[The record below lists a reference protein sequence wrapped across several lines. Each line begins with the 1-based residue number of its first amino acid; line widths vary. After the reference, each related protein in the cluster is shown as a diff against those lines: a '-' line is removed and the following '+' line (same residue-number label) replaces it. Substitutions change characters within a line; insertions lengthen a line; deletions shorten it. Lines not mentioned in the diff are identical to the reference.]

1 MAIPRFSPL
10 SVQPAPG
17 LSDEINDIRQR
28 TADILVQHVI
38 PNEGLLLSRDD
49 PERRNALVQ
58 ELQQHVRQCG
68 LWAPHLPKA
77 YGGMGVGFLGHAFM
91 NEIIAWSPVAS
102 RIFGVVAPNAGNESL
117 LVKYG
122 TEEQKKR
129 WLEPLVAGELQSCF
143 SMTEPDNPGSDPRA
157 LTTTAVRDGDEWVIN
172 GRKWFTSNGRAA
184 DFAIVMCRTEG
195 DGRGDA
201 SSSRMTQI
209 IVPTNTPGFC
219 VERNIP
225 VWGHTTGDHVE
236 ITYKNVRVPIENQ
249 LGNRGSGHAAAQ
261 DRLGAGRVYHS
272 MNCVGHMWRSFDLMV
287 KRMTE
292 RKVHGGLL
300 ESKQMMQDF
309 VAESYM
315 DIQTARLLTIRCA
328 EKIDAGEDAR
338 TDISAVKV
346 YVPRVLHQVVDRAI
360 QVYGGIGLSSD
371 LPLASFYLAARTL
384 RLADGPDEVHKI
396 LIAKNILSH
405 YHRGGT
411 VDFAA

>member
-1 MAIPRFSPL
+1 MSTSEYASL
-10 SVQPAPG
+10 NVQPAPD
-17 LSDEINDIRQR
+17 LSDEINDIRRR
-28 TADILVQHVI
+28 TADILVQHII
-38 PNEGLLLSRDD
+38 PNEGLLLNRDE
-49 PERRNALVQ
+49 PERRAVLIR

-77 YGGMGVGFLGHAFM
+77 YGGMGIGFLGHVYM

-122 TEEQKKR
+122 SDEQKKR
-129 WLEPLVAGELQSCF
+129 WLEPLVAGEIQSCF
-143 SMTEPDNPGSDPRA
+143 SMTEPDNPGSDPRS

-172 GRKWFTSNGRAA
+172 GRKWFTSNGRSA
-184 DFAIVMCRTEG
+184 DFAVVMCRTEVD
-195 DGRGDA
+195 DGEGG

-209 IVPTNTPGFC
+209 IVPTSTPGFHI
-219 VERNIP
+219 ERNIP

-236 ITYKNVRVPIENQ
+236 ITYNSVRVPLENQ
-249 LGNRGSGHAAAQ
+249 LGQRGSGHAAAQ

-272 MNCVGHMWRSFDLMV
+272 MNCIGHMWRSFDLMV

-309 VAESYM
+309 IAESYM
-315 DIQTARLLTIRCA
+315 DIQTARLLTLRCA
-328 EKIDAGEDAR
+328 ERIDAGENAR

-346 YVPRVLHQVVDRAI
+346 YVPRVLHKVVDRAI

-371 LPLASFYLAARTL
+371 YPLASFYLAARTL

-396 LIAKNILSH
+396 LIAKNILSQ
-405 YHRGGT
+405 YHRGET
-411 VDFAA
+411 LDFAV

>member
-1 MAIPRFSPL
+1 MAIPQLSPL

-49 PERRNALVQ
+49 QDRRSALVQ

-68 LWAPHLPKA
+68 LWAPHLPKE

-143 SMTEPDNPGSDPRA
+143 SMTEPDNPGSDPRS

-172 GRKWFTSNGRAA
+172 GRKWFTSNGHAA
-184 DFAIVMCRTEG
+184 DFAVVMCRTEG
-195 DGRGDA
+195 DDGNAG

-225 VWGHTTGDHVE
+225 VWGHTNGDHVE
-236 ITYKNVRVPIENQ
+236 ITYKDVRVPLENQ
-249 LGNRGSGHAAAQ
+249 LGHRGSGHAAAQ

-272 MNCVGHMWRSFDLMV
+272 MNCIGHMWRSFDLMV

-396 LIAKNILSH
+396 LIAKNILSQ

>member
-1 MAIPRFSPL
+1 MDIPQFSPL
-10 SVQPAPG
+10 SVHPAPG

-28 TADILVQHVI
+28 TADILAQHVI
-38 PNEGLLLSRDD
+38 PNEGVLLSRDD
-49 PERRNALVQ
+49 PDRRSALVR

-129 WLEPLVAGELQSCF
+129 WLEPLVAGEMQSCF

-157 LTTTAVRDGDEWVIN
+157 LTTTAVREGDEWVIN

-184 DFAIVMCRTEG
+184 DFAVVMCRTEG
-195 DGRGDA
+195 DSDTDG

-236 ITYKNVRVPIENQ
+236 ITYTNVRVPLENQ
-249 LGNRGSGHAAAQ
+249 LGRRGSGHAAAQ

-272 MNCVGHMWRSFDLMV
+272 MNCIGHMWRSFDLMV

-371 LPLASFYLAARTL
+371 YPLASFYLAARTL

-396 LIAKNILSH
+396 LIAKNILGH

-411 VDFAA
+411 MDFAA

>member
-1 MAIPRFSPL
+1 MAIPQLSPL

-49 PERRNALVQ
+49 QDRRSALVQ

-68 LWAPHLPKA
+68 LWAPHLPKE

-143 SMTEPDNPGSDPRA
+143 SMTEPDNPGSDPRS

-184 DFAIVMCRTEG
+184 DFAVVMCRTEG
-195 DGRGDA
+195 DDGSAG

-225 VWGHTTGDHVE
+225 VWGHTNGDHVE
-236 ITYKNVRVPIENQ
+236 ITYKDVRVPLENQ
-249 LGNRGSGHAAAQ
+249 LGHRGSGHAAAQ

-272 MNCVGHMWRSFDLMV
+272 MNCIGHMWRSFDLMV

-396 LIAKNILSH
+396 LIAKNILSQ